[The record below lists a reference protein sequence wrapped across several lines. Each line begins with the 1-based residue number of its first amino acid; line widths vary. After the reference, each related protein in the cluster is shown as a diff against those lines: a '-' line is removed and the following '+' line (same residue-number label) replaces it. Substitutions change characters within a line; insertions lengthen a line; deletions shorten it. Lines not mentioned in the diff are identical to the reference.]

1 MPLEPSIWNVFKT
14 FLLVGSTGFSGSISV
29 QMHALLVRRNRWL
42 SETEFL
48 EGLTLVNLMPGPT
61 MSNLASYYGMKLAGT
76 RGALLAVIGL
86 CTPGFVLVT
95 VLAWAYFWLHILEN
109 PILLGALRGISA
121 AAVGLTISMVLR
133 TARASLNVQYGVWI
147 ALAAFIGVGVFHL
160 NLLWVLL
167 ALFPISLALNR
178 PSPEQHNA
186 DRDPS

>member
-1 MPLEPSIWNVFKT
+1 MPLEPSVWNVFKT

-95 VLAWAYFWLHILEN
+95 ALAWAYFWLHILEN

-133 TARASLNVQYGVWI
+133 RAKASLNVQYGVWI
-147 ALAAFIGVGVFHL
+147 ALAAFVGVGVLRL

-167 ALFPISLALNR
+167 ALFPISLILNR
-178 PSPEQHNA
+178 PRVELEGQA
-186 DRDPS
+186 RD